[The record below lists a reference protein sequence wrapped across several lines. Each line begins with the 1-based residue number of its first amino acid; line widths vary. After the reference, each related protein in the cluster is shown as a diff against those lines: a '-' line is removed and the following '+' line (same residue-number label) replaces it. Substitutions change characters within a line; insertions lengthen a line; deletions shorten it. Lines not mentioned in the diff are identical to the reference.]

1 MLQTSV
7 IIGTA
12 VIGYLLDCNNNNN
25 NTKLKT
31 NNKSEYPLEYM
42 KESEENS
49 EEKSKEEFTDIQAI
63 NENTSN
69 VDKRPVND
77 YLVNNMVP
85 FGSKFTQDMRGTGVP
100 SSNYDPDNYNLG
112 NNDRTPFNTQLGHL
126 TGQDDT
132 YLHKREVPIQFSPL
146 EQRDRSQIPTDDPG
160 NVRPLRDRYT
170 TSILHKNEM
179 APTERQQVGPGLNI
193 NANAPTGGQGF
204 NSGLTTEVKLEN
216 FSSYKLHEHPGRIA
230 GTKYQA
236 SNLPTALPGDGV
248 PKNTGG
254 NQLFTYDDRPPAPQI
269 VQGKAQTIQSEVM
282 FPSNTSK
289 RQLSNVEFGESVKI
303 K

>member
-1 MLQTSV
+1 MLQTTV

-12 VIGYLLDCNNNNN
+12 VIGYLLDCNNKPKM
-25 NTKLKT
+25 TK
-31 NNKSEYPLEYM
+31 KSEYPLEYI
-42 KESEENS
+42 KDSEEIQ
-49 EEKSKEEFTDIQAI
+49 EESPYEKQKEQFTDIQAI
-63 NENTSN
+63 NENKSN

-77 YLVNNMVP
+77 YLVNNIVP
-85 FGSKFTQDMRGTGVP
+85 FGAKFTQDMRGTGVP
-100 SSNYDPDNYNLG
+100 SSNYDSEKYNLG
-112 NNDRTPFNTQLGHL
+112 NDSRTPFNTQLGHL

-204 NSGLTTEVKLEN
+204 NSGLTTEVKLQN
-216 FSSYKLHEHPGRIA
+216 FSDYKLHEHPGRIA

-236 SNLPTALPGDGV
+236 SNLPTALPSDGV

-289 RQLSNVEFGESVKI
+289 RELSNVEFGESVKI